1 MEPIQTSS
9 VRQTDP
15 LHAHPAQQT
24 PVPQS
29 AHARP
34 KWPRIVGVVILI
46 LMGLF
51 IAIVAGINIYVHTT
65 YASFYDQAQKQFEIP
80 GINDGFIPQDL
91 DYLDSEN
98 VWFFSGYM
106 NDGSP
111 SPLYRKANVES
122 GNATSDVTESATNS
136 TTNGTPSNTTDGAT
150 GNDAGAITKIQLA
163 NPDGT
168 PYTDHGSA
176 ITTTDTY
183 AFVAAEQ
190 SYLVFDAAE
199 LAAAQEGDTVVA
211 LDRVN
216 LDFSP
221 AFMNIEND
229 SLYLGVF
236 YHPGDY
242 ETPDAMHIV
251 TPDGTENPAVMY
263 CYPQDETQ
271 PYGFARVPASV
282 YSIPGM
288 IQGTCQTE
296 TGEIVLCQ
304 SFGANSS
311 HLYVYNQDNL
321 VQTGTYLADGV
332 DVALYC
338 LDGQNLTHDVVAPPM
353 LEGIENHLG
362 QVFVTDESASNKYLF
377 GKLYGAGYVYSL
389 AL

>member
-1 MEPIQTSS
+1 ME
-9 VRQTDP
+9 
-15 LHAHPAQQT
+15 H
-24 PVPQS
+24 
-29 AHARP
+29 
-34 KWPRIVGVVILI
+34 KGPRIVGIIVLV

-51 IAIVAGINIYVHTT
+51 IAIVAAINIYVNTT
-65 YASFYDQAQKQFEIP
+65 YATFYDQAEKQFEIP
-80 GINDGFIPQDL
+80 GINSGFIPQDL
-91 DYLDSEN
+91 DYLDSEDI
-98 VWFFSGYM
+98 WFFSGYM

-111 SPLYRKANVES
+111 SPLYKRTNDATNNVTNNVTNNPTN
-122 GNATSDVTESATNS
+122 NAETNTTESAYTV
-136 TTNGTPSNTTDGAT
+136 
-150 GNDAGAITKIQLA
+150 TKIQLA

-176 ITTTDTY
+176 ITTTDQY
-183 AFVAAEQ
+183 AFLAAEQ
-190 SYLVFDAAE
+190 SYLVFDTNA

-211 LDRVN
+211 LDRIN

-229 SLYLGVF
+229 ALYLGVF

-242 ETPDAMHIV
+242 ETPAAMHIT

-263 CYPQDETQ
+263 SYPQDITQ
-271 PYGFARVPASV
+271 PYGFARVPAAV

-296 TGEIVLCQ
+296 SGEIVLSQ

-311 HLYVYNQDNL
+311 HLYVYSQDNL

-338 LDGQNLTHDVVAPPM
+338 LDNTSLTDDLLAPPM
-353 LEGIENHLG
+353 LEGIESEDG
-362 QVFVTDESASNKYLF
+362 QIYVTDEAASNKYLF
-377 GKLYGAGYVYSL
+377 GKLYGAGHVYSL
-389 AL
+389 TL

>member
-1 MEPIQTSS
+1 MEPIQANHTEHG
-9 VRQTDP
+9 R
-15 LHAHPAQQT
+15 HA
-24 PVPQS
+24 
-29 AHARP
+29 AHACTGSPESPTALDKRP
-34 KWPRIVGVVILI
+34 TWPRVIAIIVLV

-51 IAIVAGINIYVHTT
+51 IAIVAGINIYVQTT
-65 YASFYDQAQKQFEIP
+65 YASFYDQAEKQFEIP

-111 SPLYRKANVES
+111 SPLYKRTNNTAAENVE
-122 GNATSDVTESATNS
+122 AAE
-136 TTNGTPSNTTDGAT
+136 NGT
-150 GNDAGAITKIQLA
+150 GNDAQTVTKINLA

-176 ITTTDTY
+176 ITTTDEY
-183 AFVAAEQ
+183 AFLAAEE
-190 SYLVFDAAE
+190 SYLVFDAAA
-199 LAAAQEGDTVVA
+199 LAAAEEGDTVVA
-211 LDRVN
+211 LDRIA

-229 SLYLGVF
+229 ALYLGVF

-242 ETPDAMHIV
+242 ETPAAMHIT

-263 CYPQDETQ
+263 SYPQDETQ
-271 PYGFARVPASV
+271 PYGFAHVPAAV

-296 TGEIVLCQ
+296 SGEIVLCQ

-311 HLYVYNQDNL
+311 HLYVYSQDDL
-321 VQTGTYLADGV
+321 APIGIYSADGV
-332 DVALYC
+332 DVPLYC
-338 LDGQNLTHDVVAPPM
+338 LDGSNLTNDVVAPPM
-353 LEGIENHLG
+353 LEGIENEGG
-362 QVFVTDESASNKYLF
+362 QVYVTDEAASNKYLY
-377 GKLYGAGYVYSL
+377 GKLYGAGHVYSL